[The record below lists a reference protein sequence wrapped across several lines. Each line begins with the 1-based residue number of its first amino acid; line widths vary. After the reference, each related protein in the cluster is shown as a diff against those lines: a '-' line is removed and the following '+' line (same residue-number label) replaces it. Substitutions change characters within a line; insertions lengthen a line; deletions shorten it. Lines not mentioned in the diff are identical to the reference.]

1 MDEQKRAANARL
13 QPQLTT
19 DTHST
24 LSLTY
29 GRIHVRA
36 ELLRV
41 GQDVCV
47 VLSGGDRPHIG
58 CATLSVARPSLAE
71 SSKGS
76 ATTSIFN
83 VTGHKDG
90 EAAQYMSQRVS
101 TALQKTVVV
110 CGGIHVEAIRP
121 GEIQAVMAMID
132 QLTGTIIKVLQQ

>member
-1 MDEQKRAANARL
+1 MDEQKRAASARL

-90 EAAQYMSQRVS
+90 EAAQYMSQRLS

-110 CGGIHVEAIRP
+110 CGGIHVAAIQP
-121 GEIQAVMAMID
+121 EEIQTVMEMVRALTEAVIEE
-132 QLTGTIIKVLQQ
+132 LKR